1 MRRALLLPL
10 GILWLAPPALAQA
23 APLCVRDEVR
33 INLRAGPGDQFRII
47 RVLKSGDELTEI
59 STQGDWIEVKGRDG
73 REGFVP
79 AAYVTVEVPASRLL
93 PDLRNK
99 YGEAQREIA
108 TLRVELE
115 SQTEQVAE
123 VQSLRQRNRV
133 LETENA
139 QLSGASSARQLAMGA
154 LIIAA
159 GVLIGIFWPRGSAP
173 RTRIR
178 L

>member
-10 GILWLAPPALAQA
+10 GILWLASPAA
-23 APLCVRDEVR
+23 ATQVFVRDEVR
-33 INLRAGPGDQFRII
+33 INLRAGPGEQFRII
-47 RVLKSGDELTEI
+47 RVLKSGDELTQI
-59 STQGDWIEVKGRDG
+59 GTTDDWVQVKGRDG
-73 REGFVP
+73 REGYVP
-79 AAYVTVEVPASRLL
+79 SAYVTEETPAKRLL
-93 PDLRNK
+93 PELRSK
-99 YGEAQREIA
+99 YDEAQKEIA
-108 TLRVELE
+108 TLRVELGA
-115 SQTEQVAE
+115 QTQQVAE

-139 QLSGASSARQLAMGA
+139 QLSGATSARQLAMGA

-159 GVLIGIFWPRGSAP
+159 GVLIGIFWPRGNGA

>member
-1 MRRALLLPL
+1 
-10 GILWLAPPALAQA
+10 
-23 APLCVRDEVR
+23 
-33 INLRAGPGDQFRII
+33 
-47 RVLKSGDELTEI
+47 
-59 STQGDWIEVKGRDG
+59 VKGRDG

-79 AAYVTVEVPASRLL
+79 AAYVTDEVPASRLL